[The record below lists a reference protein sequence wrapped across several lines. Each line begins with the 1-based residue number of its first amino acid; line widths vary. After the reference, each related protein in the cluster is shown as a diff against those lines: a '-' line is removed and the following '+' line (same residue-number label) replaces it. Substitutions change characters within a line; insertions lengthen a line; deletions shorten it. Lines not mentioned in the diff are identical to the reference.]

1 MIDLAKLVVVPLKD
15 TPHELLHDQFVNY
28 KFKDN
33 RGLSQS
39 VVKEYSDIKT
49 SIIYEFDEI
58 YMGAIS
64 SSTGWN
70 LMCNLKVI
78 ANGQSYFCFD
88 KCKIPFNGTLF
99 TTPFPNSAIIWG
111 KKPYVLVEMNRPG
124 EVIIQF
130 DRVYSNNE
138 LGNEIMTIPKHV
150 IHIEDEKVIIE
161 YGTLTKF
168 EG

>member
-1 MIDLAKLVVVPLKD
+1 
-15 TPHELLHDQFVNY
+15 
-28 KFKDN
+28 
-33 RGLSQS
+33 
-39 VVKEYSDIKT
+39 
-49 SIIYEFDEI
+49 
-58 YMGAIS
+58 
-64 SSTGWN
+64 
-70 LMCNLKVI
+70 
-78 ANGQSYFCFD
+78 
-88 KCKIPFNGTLF
+88 
-99 TTPFPNSAIIWG
+99 
-111 KKPYVLVEMNRPG
+111 MNRPG